1 MTSDNGGHAQL
12 LAELHDLGVHLW
24 VEEGRLR
31 FRAPRGVLDP
41 ALRER
46 LSARREG
53 LIARLQEAS
62 DAVRHDAEGRHDPFP
77 LTDVQSSYLLGRGG
91 AFDYG
96 GSPCQVY
103 AEMPVRDL
111 RPDRLQRAWN
121 ALVRRHDMLRAVV
134 DPEGHQRVR
143 PEVPEYT
150 VAVEDARGRPPQE
163 VSALRLRVRE
173 QMDHR
178 VYEPGTWPM
187 FDVRVTRAD
196 DGDLL
201 HVSIDFLTAD
211 YASVR
216 VLVRELDLL
225 HRDPGAELPELGIT
239 FRDHL
244 LAEHRLREGP
254 VYERDRAYWARRVDS
269 LPPGPEL
276 PVLPGAARGAP
287 GRFDRWET
295 GLDPD
300 AWRDL
305 QEQARARGIT
315 PSTAVLAAFSEVV
328 GAWSAAPAFCL
339 NLTLLNR
346 NAHHPDVDRLVG
358 DFTSVNLLEL
368 HTDSAGSFTG
378 RARAA
383 QEQLLTDLEHRS
395 FSGVE
400 VIRETAR
407 TRGPGASLMPVV
419 FTSTVGME
427 EAEQREPG
435 PLGTPT
441 YGRSQTPQVW
451 IDAQAVAEEGR
462 LSARW
467 DVRRGVL
474 REGVVEAMFAA
485 FDGLLGRLA
494 EGGAWDE
501 AAPVALPADQA
512 RTRRAANDTAAPLPE
527 GLLHEDAV
535 AAARAHP
542 ERPALVCGTR
552 VLTHGEVLSRAV
564 RLADRLRREGLRR
577 GDVVAVVMDKGWEE
591 VVAVLAV
598 LLAGGAYLPVDARQ
612 PAARRGLLLGDAG
625 AGLVLAQPW
634 TADGAAAGTGARVL
648 TVDDDGADSVPEP
661 SDVPDPTGAG
671 PDDLAYVIY
680 TSGSTGRPKGVM
692 VSHRA
697 ALNTLH
703 DVRGRFG
710 VTADDRGIALASLG
724 FDLSVFDVFGLLG
737 AGACL
742 VLPDA
747 DRRGD
752 PSHWAELVERH
763 GVTVWNSVPAQM
775 QMLED
780 HLASGGGR
788 DVGSLRLAMLSGD
801 WIPVA
806 LPDRIRRRA
815 PGLRVVSL
823 GGATEAAVWSIAFPV
838 DEVDPASA
846 SIPYGRPLANQTF
859 HVLDHALR
867 DRPDHVP
874 GELYIGGAGLASGYL
889 GDPERTADRF
899 VTRPGSGE
907 RLYRTGD
914 LGRYRGDGTIEFL
927 GRSDRQVKVRGHRIE
942 PGEVEAALMEAPEV
956 GAAVVLPVGDSPLTR
971 RLAAFVQPAPL
982 PGAVRPDLGAE
993 RARAHAR
1000 ASAAV
1005 GDVDPEET
1013 AAFMS
1018 RLDDACRRGMLHAL
1032 ASQGVLADPG
1042 RGHTLDEIAD
1052 ATAAAP
1058 RHHRLLRRWLLAL
1071 ERDGL
1076 LRREGDLLSAALPF
1090 DPGARDRAWTHAMR
1104 LQREDAYPRLLLD
1117 YFRQSLLRLPELLRD
1132 DTDPLPL
1139 LFPEGRV
1146 DVSHAAYRDNVI
1158 SRYVN
1163 AAAVE
1168 SVVGAASAFGPDRPC
1183 RVLEVGAGVGG
1194 TSSELIP
1201 RLADAHVRYTFTD
1214 VSQFFLNEARARH
1227 GDLPWVDYGLF
1238 DINREPREQGLA
1250 PNSHDVVVAA
1260 NVLHNSRDA
1269 GQVLERLAGLLAPGG
1284 RLVFIETTRENLQ
1297 IMTSM
1302 EFMMPED
1309 DPREWDYRDERRGT
1323 DQTFLSVAQ
1332 WSRLLAESGADAT
1345 TVLPGPDDPAD
1356 SLGQHVFTA
1365 VYKSDRAHPRPAEL
1379 GARLAAALPAHM
1391 VPASVTVLDSLPLT
1405 SNGKVDAERLAGAL
1419 PGASGGGG
1427 DAAEEPREGL
1437 EERIARV
1444 WLDLLPVSRVGRN
1457 EDFYQLGGDSLLIAQ
1472 VAGRMRES
1480 VPEVGAHYYDTV
1492 LRTLLNHPTVSG
1504 FAAALGEDA
1513 GTAAPAGSGRRSP
1526 GFSLVGTGGSG
1537 AEATRVL
1544 VHDGTGTLNP
1554 YRSLSPLLAADG
1566 PLLGIA
1572 LDGGRIDD
1580 DPPEGHIDR
1589 LAADYA
1595 ESLLREGDRF
1605 HVVGYCMGGLLA
1617 TEVARNLTEAGADVA
1632 SLSIIS
1638 SYRLPHEVRDE
1649 LVLEFVFARVLGADT
1664 AKLGYP
1670 DDAVLARAF
1679 DAVLARTPGRV
1690 PEGALARLPEE
1701 EGLADAARA
1710 FRALADK
1717 GAAARFQTMAEAVG
1731 PGLAGEDVA
1740 ALYPVYRHSM
1750 AAVAAHRPQPYAGD
1764 AVFLREAS
1772 DTRFLPWLRQDM
1784 TRFWRDLCLGE
1795 LTVQDVPGD
1804 HFSCLREPH
1813 VDTTA
1818 RLLLAAGR
1826 RAPHGTGR
1834 RGPR

>member
-1 MTSDNGGHAQL
+1 MTPDNGGRAQL

-24 VEEGRLR
+24 VEDGQLR
-31 FRAPRGVLDP
+31 FRAPKGVLDP

-46 LSARREG
+46 LGAEREG
-53 LIARLQEAS
+53 LITHLQEAS
-62 DAVRHDAEGRHDPFP
+62 DTVRHDPQGRHDPFP

-111 RPDRLQRAWN
+111 SPDRLQRAWN

-134 DPEGHQRVR
+134 DPDGHQRVE

-150 VAVEDARGRPPQE
+150 VAVEDMRGRPPQE
-163 VSALRLRVRE
+163 ARARRLRVRE
-173 QMDHR
+173 QMDHL
-178 VYEPGTWPM
+178 VHEPGTWPM

-196 DGDLL
+196 DGDIL
-201 HVSIDFLTAD
+201 HVSVDFLIAD

-225 HRDPGAELPELGIT
+225 HRDPDAELPGIGIT

-254 VYERDRAYWARRVDS
+254 AYERDRAYWQERLDG
-269 LPPGPEL
+269 LPAGPEL
-276 PVLPGAARGAP
+276 PVLPGAARSAP

-300 AWRDL
+300 AWKGF

-328 GAWSAAPAFCL
+328 GVWSAAPAFCL

-346 NAHHPDVDRLVG
+346 GTRHPDVDHLVG

-368 HTDSAGSFTG
+368 RTDSADSFAG

-383 QEQLLTDLEHRS
+383 QDQLMADLDHRS

-400 VIRETAR
+400 VIREMAR
-407 TRGPGASLMPVV
+407 RRGPGASLMPVV

-427 EAEQREPG
+427 EAQPQDRSC
-435 PLGTPT
+435 LGSPT

-451 IDAQAVAEEGR
+451 IDAQAVVEEGR

-467 DVRRGVL
+467 DVRQGVL

-485 FDGLLGRLA
+485 FDDLLGRLA
-494 EGGAWDE
+494 AGRTWDE
-501 AAPVALPADQA
+501 AAPVTLPADQERA
-512 RTRRAANDTAAPLPE
+512 RRTANDTAAPLPE

-552 VLTHGEVLSRAV
+552 VLTHGEVLARAT
-564 RLADRLRREGLRR
+564 RLAGRLREEGLRR
-577 GDVVAVVMDKGWEE
+577 GDIAAVVMDKGWEQ

-598 LLAGGAYLPVDARQ
+598 LMAGGAYLPVDARQ
-612 PAARRGLLLGDAG
+612 PEARRGVLLRDAG
-625 AGLVLAQPW
+625 VGLVLAQPG
-634 TADGAAAGTGARVL
+634 TADGAGAGTGARVL
-648 TVDDDGADSVPEP
+648 TVAEEDPGAVTDAADGPAVTD
-661 SDVPDPTGAG
+661 AG

-680 TSGSTGRPKGVM
+680 TSGSTGTPKGVM
-692 VSHRA
+692 ISHRA

-703 DVRGRFG
+703 DVRRRFG
-710 VTADDRGIALASLG
+710 VTAGDRGIALASLG

-780 HLASGGGR
+780 YLSSGGDR
-788 DVGSLRLAMLSGD
+788 DIGTLRLAMLSGD
-801 WIPVA
+801 WIPVT
-806 LPDRIRRRA
+806 LPDRIRSRV

-823 GGATEAAVWSIAFPV
+823 GGATEAAVWSIAHPV
-838 DEVDPASA
+838 DEVDPGWA
-846 SIPYGRPLANQTF
+846 SIPYGTPLANQTF

-889 GDPERTADRF
+889 GDPEQTAHRF
-899 VTRPGSGE
+899 VSHPRTGE

-942 PGEVEAALMEAPEV
+942 PGEVEAALLEAPEV
-956 GAAVVLPVGDSPLTR
+956 GAAVVLPVGDSALTR

-982 PGAVRPDLGAE
+982 PGATRPDLGTE

-1005 GDVDPEET
+1005 GGVDPHET
-1013 AAFMS
+1013 AEFMS
-1018 RLDDACRRGMLHAL
+1018 RLDDACRQGMLHAL
-1032 ASQGVLADPG
+1032 AAQGVLADPG
-1042 RGHTLDEIAD
+1042 VEHTLDEIVD

-1076 LRREGDLLSAALPF
+1076 LHREGDRLSANLPF
-1090 DPGARDRAWTHAMR
+1090 DAGARDRAWAHMME
-1104 LQREDAYPRLLLD
+1104 LQREDAYPGLLLD
-1117 YFRQSLLRLPELLRD
+1117 YFHQSLVRLPELLRD

-1163 AAAVE
+1163 AAAAE
-1168 SVVGAASAFGPDRPC
+1168 SVVGAAAAFGPDRPC

-1194 TSSELIP
+1194 TSSELIA
-1201 RLADAHVRYTFTD
+1201 RLAGSHVRYTFTD
-1214 VSQFFLNEARARH
+1214 VSQFFLNEARSRH

-1238 DINREPREQGLA
+1238 DINRDPREQGLT

-1269 GQVLERLAGLLAPGG
+1269 GLVLERLRGLLAPGG

-1309 DPREWDYRDERRGT
+1309 DPQEWDYRDERRGT
-1323 DQTFLSVAQ
+1323 DQTFLSVGQ

-1345 TVLPGPDDPAD
+1345 AVLPGPDDPAD

-1365 VYKSDRAHPRPAEL
+1365 VYKSDRAHPRSAEL

-1405 SNGKVDAERLAGAL
+1405 SNGKVDAERLVRTL
-1419 PGASGGGG
+1419 PGAAGGGG

-1437 EERIARV
+1437 ERHVAQV
-1444 WLDLLPVSRVGRN
+1444 WHDLLPVPRVGRN
-1457 EDFYQLGGDSLLIAQ
+1457 EDFYQMGGDSLLIAQ
-1472 VAGRMRES
+1472 VAGRMRER

-1492 LRTLLNHPTVSG
+1492 LRTLLNHPTVAG
-1504 FAAALGEDA
+1504 FAAALGEA
-1513 GTAAPAGSGRRSP
+1513 AETAPAGSGRHSP
-1526 GFSLVGTGGSG
+1526 GFSLVGTGGSDG
-1537 AEATRVL
+1537 EPTRVL

-1554 YRSLSPLLAADG
+1554 YRSLSPLLAANG

-1572 LDGGRIDD
+1572 LDGGRTD
-1580 DPPEGHIDR
+1580 DPPEGYIDR

-1595 ESLLREGDRF
+1595 ESLLRHGSRF

-1638 SYRLPHEVRDE
+1638 SHRLPHDIRDE
-1649 LVLEFVFARVLGADT
+1649 LVLEFVFARILGADT

-1679 DAVLARTPGRV
+1679 DTVLARTPGRV

-1701 EGLADAARA
+1701 EGLAGAAQA
-1710 FRALADK
+1710 FQALADK
-1717 GAAARFQTMAEAVG
+1717 GARARFQTMAEAAG
-1731 PGLAGEDVA
+1731 TGISGEDVA

-1750 AAVAAHRPQPYAGD
+1750 AAVAAHRPEPYAGD
-1764 AVFLREAS
+1764 AVFLRESA
-1772 DTRFLPWLRQDM
+1772 DTRFLPWFRHDM
-1784 TRFWRDLCLGE
+1784 TRFWQELCLGE
-1795 LTVQDVPGD
+1795 LTVEDVPGD

-1813 VDTTA
+1813 VETTA
-1818 RLLLAAGR
+1818 RRLVAAQE
-1826 RAPHGTGR
+1826 RAPHGTGEGSGR
-1834 RGPR
+1834 